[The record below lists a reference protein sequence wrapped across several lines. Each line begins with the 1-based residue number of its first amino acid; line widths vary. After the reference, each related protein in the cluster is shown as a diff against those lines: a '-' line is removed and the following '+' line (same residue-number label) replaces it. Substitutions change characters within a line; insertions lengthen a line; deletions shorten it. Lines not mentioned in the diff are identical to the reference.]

1 MNSAIGYSEGADL
14 YIQKPI
20 VMDLTKRRE
29 ELLSQKEKL
38 EQVKSDAH
46 KGIIA
51 INVKLRKLEAVARD
65 AEELFEEKAQGT
77 VLPFPT

>member
-1 MNSAIGYSEGADL
+1 MNLDL
-14 YIQKPI
+14 KKQ
-20 VMDLTKRRE
+20 

-65 AEELFEEKAQGT
+65 AEELFEEKQD
-77 VLPFPT
+77 LPVEL